1 MSDVTRRGAIDGAG
15 RLTGWDAPARA
26 PAGLAR
32 PPGRAPGRG
41 AEGPCFAPACGAA
54 AAPPFVG
61 ARAAPTA
68 GEEAGRG
75 AGAAGCRGIST
86 APSGIVRMPARARPK
101 RARSVVSSPIG
112 LTMQISPALV

>member
-15 RLTGWDAPARA
+15 RLAGWDAPARA
-26 PAGLAR
+26 PAGFAR

-41 AEGPCFAPACGAA
+41 TEGPCFAPVAGAA

-68 GEEAGRG
+68 GEEAARG
-75 AGAAGCRGIST
+75 AGVAGCRGIST
-86 APSGIVRMPARARPK
+86 VPSGISKIPARARPK
-101 RARSVVSSPIG
+101 RARTVVASPI
-112 LTMQISPALV
+112 